1 MDTALLSRMLKC
13 LLSQYDSVSLP
24 DFGKFILEDVPASF
38 SDKGFTINPPYKK
51 VVFVPVVGEDNI
63 LCESYS
69 EANGVS
75 MSIARDMISGCVRG
89 IVSDLKNSKQVDL
102 PQLGKLKM
110 TRGGTVLFVA
120 MQGLELRPQLDM
132 LVPISLKSRDTV
144 APEPV
149 AAPVAEPVVEVAP
162 ELVVEV
168 VPEPVVEAETEPVVE
183 PTPEPVAEVIP
194 ELVVEAE
201 PEPVTVAEP
210 ISEPE
215 PTPDPIEEPAI
226 EPEPAPEPAS
236 APKKR
241 RRTNWFVVLLIV
253 LLVLVVL
260 GFWALAVLGR
270 LKPELVDQFLY
281 TKEELEILNTVL

>member
-13 LLSQYDSVSLP
+13 LLSQYDCVSLP

-75 MSIARDMISGCVRG
+75 MSIARENISGCVRG

-132 LVPISLKSRDTV
+132 LVPISLKSRDMM

-149 AAPVAEPVVEVAP
+149 AAPVAEPVLEVA
-162 ELVVEV
+162 
-168 VPEPVVEAETEPVVE
+168 PEPVVEVA
-183 PTPEPVAEVIP
+183 PEPVAEVISEVIP
-194 ELVVEAE
+194 EPVVEPEPE
-201 PEPVTVAEP
+201 PEPVVEPVA
-210 ISEPE
+210 EPE

-226 EPEPAPEPAS
+226 EPEPAPEPAP

-241 RRTNWFVVLLIV
+241 RRLNWFVVLLIV
-253 LLVLVVL
+253 LLVLVAL
-260 GFWALAVLGR
+260 GFAALAVLGR
-270 LKPELVDQFLY
+270 LKPEFVDQFLY

>member
-149 AAPVAEPVVEVAP
+149 AAPVAEPVVE
-162 ELVVEV
+162 
-168 VPEPVVEAETEPVVE
+168 
-183 PTPEPVAEVIP
+183 PTPEPVAEVISEP
-194 ELVVEAE
+194 VVEAE
-201 PEPVTVAEP
+201 PEPVAEP

-260 GFWALAVLGR
+260 GFLALAVLGR

>member
-75 MSIARDMISGCVRG
+75 MSIARENISGCVRG

-132 LVPISLKSRDTV
+132 LVPISLKSRDMM

-162 ELVVEV
+162 EPVVEV
-168 VPEPVVEAETEPVVE
+168 IPEAAPESVAEPDLEEPTVEPEPEPVVES
-183 PTPEPVAEVIP
+183 VI
-194 ELVVEAE
+194 EAE
-201 PEPVTVAEP
+201 PEPVVEPVA
-210 ISEPE
+210 EPE
-215 PTPDPIEEPAI
+215 PTPDPIEDPAI
-226 EPEPAPEPAS
+226 EPEPAPEPAP

-260 GFWALAVLGR
+260 GFLALAVLGR